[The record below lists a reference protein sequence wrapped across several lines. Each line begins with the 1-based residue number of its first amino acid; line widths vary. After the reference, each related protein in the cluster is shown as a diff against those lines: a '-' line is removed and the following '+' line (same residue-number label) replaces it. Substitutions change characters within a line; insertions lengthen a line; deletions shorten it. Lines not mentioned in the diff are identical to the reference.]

1 VLLVQRVTL
10 TLADDIEAQTLDR
23 LVARFAEELAARSD
37 ECVFYLSQPGG
48 EHPERIVE
56 METAETLQRFI
67 DFVTPHLTTAM
78 A

>member
-1 VLLVQRVTL
+1 MQRIIL

-23 LVARFAEELAARSD
+23 LVARFAEDLAARSE

-48 EHPERIVE
+48 EQTARIVE
-56 METAETLQRFI
+56 TETAETLQQFI
-67 DFVTPHLTTAM
+67 DFVTPHLEGAM

>member
-1 VLLVQRVTL
+1 MQRVTL

-23 LVARFAEELAARSD
+23 LVARFTEELAVGSD

-48 EHPERIVE
+48 KQPERIVE

-67 DFVTPHLTTAM
+67 DFVTPHLAAAM
-78 A
+78 V